1 MAQAPLATPPTN
13 GAAGMPPDP
22 SADASMDTDSGDV
35 LVTICSDG
43 QGGYLVYAGD
53 ESESGGDADMSE
65 DDDDAMGAAGAAAA
79 APGGG
84 MGGATPAPQGQPAD
98 SIGAALKAAM
108 TILQSDAS
116 SQGGPGNADDQLN
129 AGFSASQSP
138 TPASGPAQKY

>member
-1 MAQAPLATPPTN
+1 MAQAPLAATPPAN
-13 GAAGMPPDP
+13 GASGMPPDP
-22 SADASMDTDSGDV
+22 SAGMGADAGTDGGDV

-53 ESESGGDADMSE
+53 ESESGGDMSE
-65 DDDDAMGAAGAAAA
+65 DDDDAMGAAGAA
-79 APGGG
+79 PGGG
-84 MGGATPAPQGQPAD
+84 MSGGTPTAQGQPAD

>member
-1 MAQAPLATPPTN
+1 M
-13 GAAGMPPDP
+13 G
-22 SADASMDTDSGDV
+22 ADAGTDSGDV

-53 ESESGGDADMSE
+53 ESESGGDDMSE
-65 DDDDAMGAAGAAAA
+65 DDADTMGAAA

-129 AGFSASQSP
+129 AGFSTSQSP

>member
-1 MAQAPLATPPTN
+1 MPAN

-22 SADASMDTDSGDV
+22 TADAGTDGGDV

-53 ESESGGDADMSE
+53 ESESGGDMSE
-65 DDDDAMGAAGAAAA
+65 DDADLGPAGGAPAGGDM
-79 APGGG
+79 GGG
-84 MGGATPAPQGQPAD
+84 MAGSAPQGQPAD

-116 SQGGPGNADDQLN
+116 SQGGPGSADDQLN

>member
-1 MAQAPLATPPTN
+1 M
-13 GAAGMPPDP
+13 GAEAG
-22 SADASMDTDSGDV
+22 TDSGDV

-65 DDDDAMGAAGAAAA
+65 DDADLGPAGGAPAGGDM
-79 APGGG
+79 GGG
-84 MGGATPAPQGQPAD
+84 MAGSAPQGQPAD

-138 TPASGPAQKY
+138 TPASGAQKY

>member
-1 MAQAPLATPPTN
+1 MAQAPLAAAMPAGTMATDPTA
-13 GAAGMPPDP
+13 GADMGTDAG
-22 SADASMDTDSGDV
+22 TDSGDV

-53 ESESGGDADMSE
+53 ESESGGDMSE
-65 DDDDAMGAAGAAAA
+65 DDADTMGAAGAA
-79 APGGG
+79 PGGG
-84 MGGATPAPQGQPAD
+84 MSGGTPTAQGQPAD